1 MTIAF
6 KEVRSKRTSIPIQ
19 TDMRHLTLL
28 LLLALP
34 ILSAQSY
41 EIHPAPSGRLALTVE
56 KTGLYRGKKHLF
68 LFERYSG
75 VLQFDPQKPESSKV
89 QLTIDPRSL
98 ICKDDWVSASD
109 LRKVQ
114 ETALDDM
121 LAVKQHPSMMFT
133 STSIKRV
140 DGDRYEAQG
149 TLTIRALPKPVLV
162 VVQLNAADPKA
173 LRIDGSAT
181 IKLSDYDLKP
191 PSALLGAIGTKNEM
205 ALSFSVIASKAD

>member
-1 MTIAF
+1 MHM
-6 KEVRSKRTSIPIQ
+6 KR
-19 TDMRHLTLL
+19 LTLS

-68 LFERYSG
+68 LFEKYNG

-89 QLTIDPRSL
+89 QLTIDSRSL
-98 ICKDDWVSASD
+98 ICKDDWISASD
-109 LRKVQ
+109 LKKVQ

-121 LAVKQHPSMMFT
+121 LAVKQHPSMMFI
-133 STSIKRV
+133 STVIKLLG
-140 DGDRYEAQG
+140 GDIYEAQG
-149 TLTIRALPKPVLV
+149 TLTIRSLPKPVLV
-162 VVQLNAADPKA
+162 TVQLNAADPKA

-181 IKLSDYDLKP
+181 IKLSDYNLKP

-205 ALSFSVIASKAD
+205 ALSFSIIATKTD